1 MSEPLL
7 LSLNAAAV
15 LLLVA
20 VVAAWSRHPGRRAI
34 GWGGLV
40 VATLVATVYFVRV
53 TSADIPTDWLTVL
66 HYGSQ
71 EKSIRHLYGQ
81 GVHTGLNFPVLVRF
95 FAGDTRL
102 TLSDVV
108 RMNLGLALVNLVG
121 FFAIATRIQG
131 PWWAIPWTLAFAIN
145 PIMFLASF
153 SELPAT
159 ALHLYFLAGVIA
171 WATLN
176 DTETQPAWIKGAALL
191 LLAVSTIL
199 VAHTRLEMV
208 ATGAIA
214 LGLWTVHALAGE
226 QTWTAWVA
234 GARRMVQAP
243 LAFLSRH
250 PTAVGLL
257 CVIGWAVSLESGCGR
272 YNLRAALTG
281 LYPFNP
287 HILLAFVTLVV
298 IGLPFAVAAAAGA
311 GTGYALFHFRRFGGI
326 ALSLIVIAHA
336 YLAAPQGFYE
346 TVRYTTNFVGI
357 MVFLGLF
364 GRAAFEDL
372 SRRRAWPESWRQL
385 AIVLYVMA
393 WFTLPLLGTLD
404 PYLRPTYDGSG
415 RFAQLLLDRNTQR
428 EVRFLVEQVGSNPQ
442 CVFVARALQG
452 LTHRHGEPVW
462 QYILFGRPIDQPI
475 VARESAPDL
484 EAIIAQHAAGAP
496 CVRLY
501 YGDDC
506 NLTSTDRCRDF
517 VAGRRVVD
525 EERFWSQPYN
535 DPRVWGFGA
544 PEIVLATYHWR

>member
-1 MSEPLL
+1 

-34 GWGGLV
+34 GCGGLV
-40 VATLVATVYFVRV
+40 VAAVVALVYFGSVG
-53 TSADIPTDWLTVL
+53 SADIPTDWLTVL

-71 EKSIRHLYGQ
+71 EKNIRHLYGQ
-81 GVHTGLNFPVLVRF
+81 GVHTGLNFPTLVRF
-95 FAGDTRL
+95 FAGETRL
-102 TLSDVV
+102 DLSDVV
-108 RMNLGLALVNLVG
+108 RMNLGLALVNVVA
-121 FFAIATRIQG
+121 FFAIAAWIQG
-131 PWWAIPWTLAFAIN
+131 FLWAIPWTLAFAIN

-153 SELPAT
+153 SELPAI
-159 ALHLYFLAGVIA
+159 ALHLYFLAGVVA

-176 DTETQPAWIKGAALL
+176 DTETRPAWVNGAALV
-191 LLAVSTIL
+191 LLAVLTVL

-214 LGLWTVHALAGE
+214 LGLWTVHALAGD
-226 QTWTAWVA
+226 QIWTAWVT
-234 GARRMVQAP
+234 GARRIVQAP

-250 PTAVGLL
+250 STAVGLL

-272 YNLRAALTG
+272 YNLRAFLTG
-281 LYPFNP
+281 VYPFNSD
-287 HILLAFVTLVV
+287 ILLAFVLLVV

-311 GTGYALFHFRRFGGI
+311 GTAYALFHFRRFGGI
-326 ALSLIVIAHA
+326 GVSLIVIAHA

-357 MVFLGLF
+357 MVFVGLF
-364 GRAAFEDL
+364 GRAAFEEL
-372 SRRRAWPESWRQL
+372 SHRRAWPESWRQL

-393 WFTLPLLGTLD
+393 WFTLPRLGTLD
-404 PYLRPTYDGSG
+404 PYLRPAYDGSG
-415 RFAQLLLDRNTQR
+415 RFAQILPDRNTQR
-428 EVRFLVEQVGSNPQ
+428 EVRFLVEQVESNPQ

-452 LTHRHGEPVW
+452 LTHRVGEPVW
-462 QYILFGRPIDQPI
+462 QYILFGKPIDDPI
-475 VARESAPDL
+475 FARDGDPDL
-484 EAIIAQHAAGAP
+484 EAIIAQHAGGAP

-506 NLTSTDRCRDF
+506 NLTITDRCRDF